1 MGIRIYLS
9 MEQREATERF
19 MRQVEDAGL
28 RTGKRPKV
36 PNHLCVELSALD
48 DQKFRSSR
56 ISPCLFMAVIHRHPF
71 AHQATKESTSTDAQ
85 STRKRSCKKKKYQKL
100 FTMPLS
106 SHTTLLNS
114 HEACSKYTTLIS
126 TSRSL
131 CFEHTN
137 TVTFSIAPSKRAFL
151 SLENLCPMT
160 FDHACWHML
169 LQTVSITRN
178 ST

>member
-1 MGIRIYLS
+1 
-9 MEQREATERF
+9 
-19 MRQVEDAGL
+19 
-28 RTGKRPKV
+28 
-36 PNHLCVELSALD
+36 
-48 DQKFRSSR
+48 
-56 ISPCLFMAVIHRHPF
+56 
-71 AHQATKESTSTDAQ
+71 
-85 STRKRSCKKKKYQKL
+85 
-100 FTMPLS
+100 MPLS

-114 HEACSKYTTLIS
+114 HEACSKFTTLIS

-131 CFEHTN
+131 CCEHTS

>member
-1 MGIRIYLS
+1 MHEQERRCMGNRICLS

-85 STRKRSCKKKKYQKL
+85 STRKRSCKKK
-100 FTMPLS
+100 
-106 SHTTLLNS
+106 
-114 HEACSKYTTLIS
+114 IS
-126 TSRSL
+126 TTVRNAAIFSHDLVELSRGLFQIHNTDKHQSVPL
-131 CFEHTN
+131 FRAYQYCYILHRPFQACFPISREP
-137 TVTFSIAPSKRAFL
+137 VPYDL
-151 SLENLCPMT
+151 
-160 FDHACWHML
+160 
-169 LQTVSITRN
+169 
-178 ST
+178 